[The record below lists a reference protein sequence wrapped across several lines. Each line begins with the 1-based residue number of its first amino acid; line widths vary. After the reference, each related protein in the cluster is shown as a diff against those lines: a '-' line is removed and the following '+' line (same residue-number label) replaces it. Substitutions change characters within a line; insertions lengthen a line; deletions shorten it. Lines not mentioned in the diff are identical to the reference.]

1 MFVRSFGWIP
11 RRRRSR
17 ISSMRNSVSIE
28 SCRRGKGDEACSL
41 SGRSLRY
48 AAAVAAAAVAVA
60 IIAYK
65 GSALRKR
72 ANNERA
78 SQPRVSAASFN

>member
-11 RRRRSR
+11 RRRRRSS
-17 ISSMRNSVSIE
+17 SSMRNSVPIE

-48 AAAVAAAAVAVA
+48 AAAVAAAAA

>member
-11 RRRRSR
+11 RHSRRRSSS
-17 ISSMRNSVSIE
+17 SSMRNSVSIE

-48 AAAVAAAAVAVA
+48 AAAVAAAA